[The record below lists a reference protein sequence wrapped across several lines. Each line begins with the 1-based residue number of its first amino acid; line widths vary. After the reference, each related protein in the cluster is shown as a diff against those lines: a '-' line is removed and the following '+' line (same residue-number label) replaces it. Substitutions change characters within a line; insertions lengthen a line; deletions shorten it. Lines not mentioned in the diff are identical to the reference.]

1 MTITAHTRVDFQFEG
16 ELDDGPVDAAADGLR
31 LHWAFVLAEE
41 PPAVSSASD
50 RCADDSTSRPGP
62 GG

>member
-1 MTITAHTRVDFQFEG
+1 MTITAHTRVDFQFDG
-16 ELDDGPVDAAADGLR
+16 ELDVPVDAAADGLR
-31 LHWAFVLAEE
+31 LHWALVLAEE